1 MDRKEIANKY
11 IEFLE
16 NGEVEKVISLFSDK
30 GMVQSPLYG
39 IKKASDFYNE
49 LANDT
54 SNSELSV
61 KGVFQEENSNQL
73 ALYFTYKWTLKNNEK
88 VIFDVVDIIEF
99 DTQNKIDKLTIIY
112 DTVIARQ
119 LINQLNS

>member
-1 MDRKEIANKY
+1 MDKKEIAKRY
-11 IEFLE
+11 IAYLE

-61 KGVFQEENSNQL
+61 KGIFQEEDSNQL
-73 ALYFTYKWTLKNNEK
+73 ALYFTYNWTLKNNEK
-88 VIFDVVDIIEF
+88 VTFDVVDIIEF
-99 DTQNKIDKLTIIY
+99 DAQNKIDKLIIIY
-112 DTVIARQ
+112 DTVVARQ
-119 LINQLNS
+119 LVKELK

>member
-1 MDRKEIANKY
+1 MDKKEIAKRY
-11 IEFLE
+11 IAYLE

-39 IKKASDFYNE
+39 VKKASDFYNE

-61 KGVFQEENSNQL
+61 KGIFQEEDSSQL
-73 ALYFTYKWTLKNNEK
+73 ALYFTYNWALKNNEK
-88 VIFDVVDIIEF
+88 VTFDVVDIIEF
-99 DTQNKIDKLTIIY
+99 DAQNKIDKLIIIY

-119 LINQLNS
+119 LLSKVK

>member
-1 MDRKEIANKY
+1 MDKKEIAKRY
-11 IEFLE
+11 ITYLE

-54 SNSELSV
+54 SNSELFV
-61 KGVFQEENSNQL
+61 KGIFQEEDS
-73 ALYFTYKWTLKNNEK
+73 YS
-88 VIFDVVDIIEF
+88 I
-99 DTQNKIDKLTIIY
+99 
-112 DTVIARQ
+112 
-119 LINQLNS
+119 

>member
-1 MDRKEIANKY
+1 MDKKEIAKRY
-11 IEFLE
+11 IAYLE

-61 KGVFQEENSNQL
+61 KGIFQEEDSNQL
-73 ALYFTYKWTLKNNEK
+73 ALYFTYNWTLKNNEK
-88 VIFDVVDIIEF
+88 VTFDVVDIIEF
-99 DTQNKIDKLTIIY
+99 DAQNKIDKLIIIY

-119 LINQLNS
+119 LVKELK